1 MKEIEQLTQG
11 AQRVDQLVRRL
22 GEHTDHLE
30 PIEIDLLL
38 QELRNMYSTALM
50 LTPAV
55 TAEPVSETVSEAQPE
70 IEAEVVT
77 ETETFTPV
85 APHHVMAP
93 EDEADDPEVP
103 AQPLMDPQEQSDNE
117 MLFEEES
124 ATEPDPLSAI
134 EFEPLAEAEPE
145 ATIDAS
151 IAEPE
156 PAAEPKQPEAPQP
169 VEAPTPQKKEEK
181 ETQQA
186 SPRQSS
192 LFDYIHSGN
201 QKPEPTG
208 SETLGDRLGRTG
220 NEMRGETAQHKRV
233 SDLRTVININ
243 DKFSFMKDLFQNNMK
258 AYNDFII
265 QLNGI
270 EDRTTAQ
277 RRVDEVAQIYN
288 WDKNSLTVK
297 TFYNIFDRKF

>member
-1 MKEIEQLTQG
+1 MKEIEQLSLG
-11 AQRVDQLVRRL
+11 VQRIERLVRRM
-22 GEHTDHLE
+22 EASAE
-30 PIEIDLLL
+30 PDQIEIDLLL

-103 AQPLMDPQEQSDNE
+103 AQPLMDPVEENSNE
-117 MLFEEES
+117 VLFEFEEES
-124 ATEPDPLSAI
+124 AVEPEPLSAI
-134 EFEPLAEAEPE
+134 EFEPVSEP
-145 ATIDAS
+145 A
-151 IAEPE
+151 PE
-156 PAAEPKQPEAPQP
+156 PAAEPMAETPTIIEPEPQPTTGAKAAEEPAPQM
-169 VEAPTPQKKEEK
+169 APSV
-181 ETQQA
+181 A

-270 EDRTTAQ
+270 EDRATAQ